1 MGFNFVPDVFNEV
14 VVDTSVA
21 VVLLVVVVIIVVIIV
36 VVEGVDVVVSI
47 SETCNNHQFDGN
59 EFGILNFSLDMS
71 LLLKLFLP

>member
-1 MGFNFVPDVFNEV
+1 MGFNCVPDVFNEI

-47 SETCNNHQFDGN
+47 SETCKKHQFDGN
-59 EFGILNFSLDMS
+59 LRHADVSRAKPLAS
-71 LLLKLFLP
+71 SAS